1 MKGNT
6 MKQPKTA
13 LPCSLCARSLDLR
26 ADKNGKPYFVCEP
39 CGTQFFVRGTYGRE
53 RLADILRNPI
63 SSESLKK
70 KESRSAAMARSEIG
84 FDLKQ
89 MQSYIETFCSDQL
102 VIPDPPYEADNAIS
116 FPTWSGEVF
125 DRILRAIDRV

>member
-1 MKGNT
+1 MKHSQT
-6 MKQPKTA
+6 T
-13 LPCSLCARSLDLR
+13 LPCSLCARLLDQR

-39 CGTQFFVRGTYGRE
+39 CGTQFFVRGTSGRE
-53 RLADILRNPI
+53 KLAEILRNPTTP
-63 SSESLKK
+63 SLSKTKK
-70 KESRSAAMARSEIG
+70 SRSEAMDVAVIR

-102 VIPDPPYEADNAIS
+102 VIPNPPYEADNAIS

-125 DRILRAIDRV
+125 GQILKVIDRV